1 MRKKILFINCSDGGS
16 TGCIIKDITKLLNNQ
31 EWESYL
37 CVPRITS
44 DISIFKEVFETSM
57 KYEQAIYP
65 DVYAIHLVLHLFLLI
80 GSKEQYI
87 KSGLTSFIYIASI
100 ALCAMY
106 ILYSNL

>member
-57 KYEQAIYP
+57 KYEQAIYYRISRCICNP
-65 DVYAIHLVLHLFLLI
+65 LGFAPLSTYRLSSTYKCNFL
-80 GSKEQYI
+80 GADNKQ
-87 KSGLTSFIYIASI
+87 
-100 ALCAMY
+100 
-106 ILYSNL
+106 